1 MNQCPSVGTTQAG
14 WVPGSGAC
22 ARRPSAGATWPGCR
36 ARCWTVS
43 TSAWRCWR
51 PSAAELADDVVESTE
66 VVAARVLA
74 ARERAARRY
83 AGTPYRLNGDV
94 PGPVLRR
101 RFPLTG
107 DVALP
112 VEQAL
117 SRGLLSARGADRVV
131 RVAWTVA
138 DLAGHDRPTL
148 SDVGMALAC
157 REPGTAWAA

>member
-1 MNQCPSVGTTQAG
+1 MPVRSDDSGRVGAG
-14 WVPGSGAC
+14 Q
-22 ARRPSAGATWPGCR
+22 
-36 ARCWTVS
+36 RCVC
-43 TSAWRCWR
+43 TSAQRRRYLARVSGPLLDRVDVRVALLR